1 LRYRSFVE
9 EEFVREIESPFEA
22 IRWQRERGKEG
33 KRERGKEGKR
43 ERGKEGKRGS
53 VLFSFPFRQRW

>member
-33 KRERGKEGKR
+33 KRERGKERVSPFFFSLSPALVKR
-43 ERGKEGKRGS
+43 CVK
-53 VLFSFPFRQRW
+53 